1 MLMAFRNEKGKWA
14 FINLE
19 NFAYKL
25 ILIFDRIN
33 YFWSKKKPLEEAK
46 FWIIAVK
53 IFISSWLGEMN
64 SYTITSTNT
73 KKKQWL

>member
-14 FINLE
+14 LKKLE

-33 YFWSKKKPLEEAK
+33 LFLKSKKAL
-46 FWIIAVK
+46 
-53 IFISSWLGEMN
+53 
-64 SYTITSTNT
+64 
-73 KKKQWL
+73 

>member
-14 FINLE
+14 LKKLE

-33 YFWSKKKPLEEAK
+33 IFEIKKKALKGQNFK
-46 FWIIAVK
+46 F
-53 IFISSWLGEMN
+53 
-64 SYTITSTNT
+64 
-73 KKKQWL
+73 